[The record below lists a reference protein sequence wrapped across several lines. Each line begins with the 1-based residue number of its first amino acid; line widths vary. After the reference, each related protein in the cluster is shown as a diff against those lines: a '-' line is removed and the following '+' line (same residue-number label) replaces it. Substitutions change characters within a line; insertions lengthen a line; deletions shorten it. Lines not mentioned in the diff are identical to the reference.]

1 MRASER
7 LDPIS
12 GGMSS
17 NCRHRAHMQTS
28 RKRKQQPSFR
38 CSRKVRGEHDALTK
52 AAGYAQATTESL
64 GLDGSHLAAAFG
76 EIAWESSILDLVQQ
90 RRRIRVESLDRVCS
104 SLVLLVINVAVTSLG
119 SDFEGFANLLLPV
132 EGLRLMLVWSMCQV
146 WIRLGGLQGCL
157 VRSSPLYLS

>member
-1 MRASER
+1 MWLQSSTRDDAKGCRHWRQDATMRASER

-76 EIAWESSILDLVQQ
+76 EISWESSILDMVQQ

-104 SLVLLVINVAVTSLG
+104 SLVLLVIYERCC
-119 SDFEGFANLLLPV
+119 D
-132 EGLRLMLVWSMCQV
+132 
-146 WIRLGGLQGCL
+146 
-157 VRSSPLYLS
+157 